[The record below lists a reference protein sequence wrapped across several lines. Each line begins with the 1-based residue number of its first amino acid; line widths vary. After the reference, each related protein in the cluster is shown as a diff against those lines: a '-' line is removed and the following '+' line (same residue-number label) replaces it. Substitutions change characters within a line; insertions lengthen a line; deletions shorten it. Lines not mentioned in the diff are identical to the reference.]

1 MLTEAEKIFLSI
13 IYMQIKTKQK
23 VSRADKQAVIDICA
37 RVGCPVPAQLK
48 QKMENSG
55 FNATGVVVE

>member
-1 MLTEAEKIFLSI
+1 MLTESEKIFLGI
-13 IYMQIKTKQK
+13 IFLQLKARVP

-48 QKMENSG
+48 QKM
-55 FNATGVVVE
+55 VKIYCCI